1 MATRKISVSVEE
13 DIVDAMQDRVGPR
26 GVSRFVSRAIRHELE
41 REELTELL
49 AELEEALGPPDEDL
63 MAEAAAAFDQV
74 DRANKSRSGKRR
86 A

>member
-13 DIVDAMQDRVGPR
+13 DLVDAMQGRVGGR
-26 GVSRFVSRAIRHELE
+26 GVTRFVSRAIRHELE
-41 REELTELL
+41 REELGEMLV
-49 AELEEALGPPDEDL
+49 ELEEVLGPPDEDL

-74 DRANKSRSGKRR
+74 DRANKSRSGKRS

>member
-13 DIVDAMQDRVGPR
+13 DLVDAMQERVGAR

-41 REELTELL
+41 L
-49 AELEEALGPPDEDL
+49 AELSDVVAELEDVLGPPDERL

-74 DRANKSRSGKRR
+74 ERANKSRSRKRS

>member
-13 DIVDAMQDRVGPR
+13 DLVDALHDRVGAR

-41 REELTELL
+41 REELGELL
-49 AELEEALGPPDEDL
+49 AELEEVLGPPDKEL
-63 MAEAAAAFDQV
+63 IAEAAAAFDQV
-74 DRANKSRSGKRR
+74 ERAIKSGARKRT

>member
-13 DIVDAMQDRVGPR
+13 DLVDAVQDRVGPR

-41 REELTELL
+41 REELSELL
-49 AELEEALGPPDEDL
+49 AELEEVLGPPDERV

-74 DRANKSRSGKRR
+74 ERANKPRSRKRT